1 MDQETLSR
9 RGCTAKK
16 IRFIYSQ
23 TWNYVASFPI
33 STFMYLWGDYELPQL
48 VHLFCCRQIG
58 RQSCEYILIPNRYMN
73 VGFGNRAAQFHFWE
87 CWFRIF
93 GTVSLQCGLK
103 HRDLVTWN
111 RNVVSKDK
119 IFFQKMMNHR
129 RGIQGWVMSYD
140 VFVSIKSEW
149 CVMRSSYMIQS

>member
-9 RGCTAKK
+9 RGALQRK

-23 TWNYVASFPI
+23 KWNCVASFPI
-33 STFMYLWGDYELPQL
+33 STFMYLWAVYELPQL

-93 GTVSLQCGLK
+93 GTVSLQCGLE

-111 RNVVSKDK
+111 RNKTRDVVSTDK
-119 IFFQKMMNHR
+119 KMFPKNDESHEGGHKQR
-129 RGIQGWVMSYD
+129 IQGWV
-140 VFVSIKSEW
+140 V
-149 CVMRSSYMIQS
+149 